1 MIIVM
6 CGISGSGK
14 STMAKILAKR
24 YDLPIISTDNIR
36 EEICGDAS
44 CQDKNGE
51 VFKIAY
57 ARLEEYAKDRGAIF
71 DATNL
76 SAKARKE
83 VLKHCKENKGFRACH
98 CSTLPLEEAITRN
111 LARERVVPVEVIA
124 RQYKNYTYPTSDEG
138 WDEVFEF

>member
-6 CGISGSGK
+6 VGISGSGK
-14 STMAKILAKR
+14 STMAEILAKR
-24 YDLPIISTDNIR
+24 YNLPIISTDEIR
-36 EEICGDAS
+36 AEICGDVS

-57 ARLEEYAKDRGAIF
+57 ARLEECAKDKGAIF

-76 SAKARKE
+76 SVRARKE
-83 VLKHCKENKGFRACH
+83 VLKHCKENKGFKVCY
-98 CSTLPLEEAITRN
+98 CSTLSLKEATARN
-111 LARERVVPVEVIA
+111 LARERVVPVEVIE

-138 WDEVFEF
+138 WDEIFEF

>member
-14 STMAKILAKR
+14 STMAEILAKR
-24 YDLPIISTDNIR
+24 YNLPIISTDKIR

-57 ARLEEYAKDRGAIF
+57 ARLEECAKDRGAIF
-71 DATNL
+71 DATNIPSVPFNSSNICLLIILYPWALQHSFIYGHPLQFFL
-76 SAKARKE
+76 SE
-83 VLKHCKENKGFRACH
+83 
-98 CSTLPLEEAITRN
+98 
-111 LARERVVPVEVIA
+111 
-124 RQYKNYTYPTSDEG
+124 
-138 WDEVFEF
+138 